1 MLMLA
6 STFNIEVECKAYIL
20 CYLNIELD
28 NLGMTWNQQ
37 IPAWILF
44 CDILAVNRDGSRCNV

>member
-1 MLMLA
+1 MLV
-6 STFNIEVECKAYIL
+6 SNFKIEVECKAYIL

-37 IPAWILF
+37 IPAWLLF
-44 CDILAVNRDGSRCNV
+44 CDILVVNRDGSRCNV